1 MKTSLGELSEAHSLF
16 KLSAANNGV
25 MPVSRY
31 FKVDVNLLGFRVPKV
46 GFLVVKDPNTLLE
59 PQHSTQ
65 LPGVI
70 GCNLIHLGCKEFGKL
85 HGFECFKNFQCPSSV
100 HPVVFSQF
108 CTFFHQERLKAQA
121 KPESQDT
128 TNVSSSGISL
138 EGKKKNL
145 TKESVTTLGQVWV
158 GESHQPLC
166 IPTNSAKV
174 VTGKTDKITKHLA
187 CMVESC
193 NSSNLPM
200 GVVVNRTMVTPNKS
214 KHILV
219 LLMNTNSY
227 NIWI

>member
-1 MKTSLGELSEAHSLF
+1 MLKTSPGELSKAHSLF
-16 KLSAANNGV
+16 KLLAANNGV

-31 FKVDVNLLGFRVPKV
+31 FEADVNLLGFRVPKV

-70 GCNLIHLGCKEFGKL
+70 GCNLICLGGKEFGKL

-100 HPVVFSQF
+100 HLVVFSQF
-108 CTFFHQERLKAQA
+108 CTFFHQERLKNQA
-121 KPESQDT
+121 KSESQDT
-128 TNVSSSGISL
+128 TNVSSSGISS
-138 EGKKKNL
+138 EGKKKDL
-145 TKESVTTLGQVWV
+145 TKESGTALGQVWV
-158 GESHQPLC
+158 GGLHQPLC

-174 VTGKTDKITKHLA
+174 VTGKTDKITKCLV

-200 GVVVNRTMVTPNKS
+200 GVVVNRTMVTPNES
-214 KHILV
+214 KCV
-219 LLMNTNSY
+219 PMLLMNTNSY
-227 NIWI
+227 NV

>member
-1 MKTSLGELSEAHSLF
+1 MNTSLGKLGKAHSLF
-16 KLSAANNGV
+16 KLLAANNGV

-31 FKVDVNLLGFRVPKV
+31 FEADINLLGFRVPKV

-70 GCNLIHLGCKEFGKL
+70 GCNLIHVGCEEFGKL
-85 HGFECFKNFQCPSSV
+85 HGFKSFENFQCLSSV

-121 KPESQDT
+121 KSEVRMLQMLFLQGL
-128 TNVSSSGISL
+128 VWKV
-138 EGKKKNL
+138 KKTP

-166 IPTNSAKV
+166 IPVNSAKV
-174 VTGKTDKITKHLA
+174 VTGKMDKITKHLM
-187 CMVESC
+187 CMVKSYD
-193 NSSNLPM
+193 SSNLPM
-200 GVVVNRTMVTPNKS
+200 GVVVNRTMVTSNKS
-214 KHILV
+214 KHVPV
-219 LLMNTNSY
+219 LLMNTNSH